1 MGGAGQ
7 NFLVSSV
14 LTAFYAFS
22 ATVVIFIGASYF
34 IFFFLR
40 NGILLGVFGRLEI
53 PSERLKIYA
62 L

>member
-22 ATVVIFIGASYF
+22 AAVVIFIGASYF
-34 IFFFLR
+34 IFLG
-40 NGILLGVFGRLEI
+40 NGILLGVFVPDDWRFL
-53 PSERLKIYA
+53 A
-62 L
+62 NA